1 MSSAFDQYRNDYESV
16 VERSIAFSGLR
27 HDFFLQAKVKL
38 LAELFAEAFGRER
51 PSLLDVG
58 CGVGILHPWLAP
70 ITGRLAGTDVSS
82 EAIAR
87 AQSEHGDVEYRM
99 MEGGRLPWTD
109 GTFDVGLA
117 VCVFHHVP
125 PPERN
130 ALLAEMRRT
139 IRPGGLIVLI
149 EHNPLNPATRLAVL
163 RCPFDHDAVL
173 LGARS
178 ARGLLAGA
186 GLERVESR
194 HFLTVPAKGRW
205 ADALDRRFRRVPL
218 GAQYAAFGRQP

>member
-27 HDFFLQAKVKL
+27 HDFFLQAKAKL
-38 LAELFAEAFGRER
+38 LAELFAQTFGRKR

-58 CGVGILHPWLAP
+58 CGIGVLHPLLAP
-70 ITGRLAGTDVSS
+70 IAGRLAGTDVSS
-82 EAIAR
+82 EALAR
-87 AQSEHGDVEYRM
+87 AQSDHGDVEYRM
-99 MEGGRLPWTD
+99 MEGGRLPWPD
-109 GTFDVGLA
+109 RSFDVSLA

-125 PPERN
+125 VSER
-130 ALLAEMRRT
+130 AVLLAEMRRSV
-139 IRPGGLIVLI
+139 RPGGLVILI
-149 EHNPLNPATRLAVL
+149 EHNPRNPATRLAVL

-178 ARGLLAGA
+178 ARELLSNA
-186 GLERVESR
+186 GLENVKSQY
-194 HFLTVPAKGRW
+194 FLTVPAKGRW
-205 ADALDRRFRRVPL
+205 ADALDRRFRRLPL